1 MQCEREHKEGLKS
14 GRPKEEGD
22 GVCECDVEE
31 VVRVDGGGKVSGLE
45 SLGQHQ
51 VAEAGHTHQRKG
63 S

>member
-1 MQCEREHKEGLKS
+1 M
-14 GRPKEEGD
+14 
-22 GVCECDVEE
+22 CECDVEE